1 MITTVFFD
9 LDGTLTD
16 SRPGILSG
24 MAHALTALGIPT
36 HADAVPDDV
45 IGPPLYDSFC
55 GIWGLDDKTAR
66 EGVRLYREYYSAG
79 GLFEN
84 EVYSGVPEMLSQ
96 LSEAGLRLALATGK
110 PHEYARRIVSHFG
123 LDASLS
129 SVFGAEFDGT
139 RGDKAELLSYAAGE
153 LSLAPHECVMVGDR
167 RYDME
172 GALAVGMT
180 PIGVLWGYGDRAELA
195 AAGCRLYATS
205 PEDVARIVLELA
217 K

>member
-36 HADAVPDDV
+36 AADAVPQDV
-45 IGPPLYDSFC
+45 IGPPLYDSFR
-55 GIWGLDDKTAR
+55 GIYGLDHETAR

-84 EVYSGVPEMLSQ
+84 EVYRGIPEMLRR
-96 LSEAGLRLALATGK
+96 LSEAGLSLALATGK
-110 PHEYARRIVSHFG
+110 PHEYARRIVHHFG
-123 LDASLS
+123 LAPSLTA
-129 SVFGAEFDGT
+129 VFGAEFDGT
-139 RGDKAELLSYAAGE
+139 RGDKAELLSYAAAT
-153 LSLAPHECVMVGDR
+153 LSLSPSECLMVGDR
-167 RYDME
+167 RYDIE

-180 PIGVLWGYGDRAELA
+180 PIGVLWGYGDRAELET
-195 AAGCRLYATS
+195 AGCRHFADD
-205 PEDVARIVLELA
+205 PEDVARIAMNLA